1 MVDIYQAVRSAGG
14 KIVVGDT
21 RHDGADHEFRS
32 VWDDDES
39 IDAFIDSRSDI
50 TKSSREILAG
60 YLTFFFSVS

>member
-1 MVDIYQAVRSAGG
+1 MDPYQAVRAAGG
-14 KIVVGDT
+14 KIVVGDC
-21 RHDGADHEFRS
+21 RHDGAQYEFRS

-50 TKSSREILAG
+50 TKSSREFLGG